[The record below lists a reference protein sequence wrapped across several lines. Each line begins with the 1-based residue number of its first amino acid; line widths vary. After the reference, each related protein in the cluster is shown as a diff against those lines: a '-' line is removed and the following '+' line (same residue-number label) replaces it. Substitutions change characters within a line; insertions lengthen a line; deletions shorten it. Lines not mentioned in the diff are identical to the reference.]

1 MSTDPLST
9 IYRVPQRVLDTS
21 HELLYACGLDG
32 NEGTALWIGQPVA
45 DRNIVDITRLFI
57 PEQIPIKTA
66 VGVAVDLTER
76 AHFTLTDHLAP
87 GELFYCRI
95 HSHPHD
101 AYHSAR
107 DDANGVI
114 THQGAI
120 SIVVPNFARDPLRLA
135 HCAVYQLTHGKG
147 WLPLSSAEV
156 DRRFRVCS

>member
-1 MSTDPLST
+1 MRADPLST

-21 HELLYACGLDG
+21 HAFLHACGLDR
-32 NEGTALWIGQPVA
+32 NEGTALWIGRPVT
-45 DRNIVDITRLFI
+45 DRNVVDAVRLFV

-66 VGVAVDLTER
+66 DGVAVDLTER

-87 GELFYCRI
+87 GELFSCRI
-95 HSHPHD
+95 HSHPRD

-120 SIVVPNFARDPLRLA
+120 SIVVPNFARDPLRLTD
-135 HCAVYQLTHGKG
+135 CAIYQLIHGKG
-147 WLPLSSAEV
+147 WFPLSRTEI
-156 DRRFRVCS
+156 DRRFQVCR